1 MSEQEQHQTD
11 TVAPNH
17 RPGSR
22 MDRSSGAAPA
32 LGVGGGDA
40 FVIVVVYC
48 VHAWMQSH
56 VFTLLAMLIMLGS
69 LAKFYF
75 PTHYKMD
82 DRTVTVKTTTQ
93 TLVKEWKLYRSC
105 YPDKKGILLSPFATP
120 TRLENF
126 RGLYVMFERNNEVV
140 TAFVQGTNRPRAAER
155 RDRRPRGRRRDEL
168 LPAASHPS
176 TIPRSSRFPKK
187 RWRCWIKRPSG
198 S

>member
-1 MSEQEQHQTD
+1 MSEQEQRQTD
-11 TVAPNH
+11 RAESNQGTALEWTVHPVLRQPWVSVAV
-17 RPGSR
+17 S
-22 MDRSSGAAPA
+22 
-32 LGVGGGDA
+32 A

-140 TAFVQGTNRPRAAER
+140 TAFVKERIARAQQSDAPVVDGEKT
-155 RDRRPRGRRRDEL
+155 
-168 LPAASHPS
+168 S
-176 TIPRSSRFPKK
+176 
-187 RWRCWIKRPSG
+187 
-198 S
+198 